1 MSFVAADEMR
11 RWHGRVLD
19 LWLAR
24 TETPSL
30 LVLEQSGVKLRDY
43 GKEGNGPS
51 LLIIPAPIKKPY
63 IWDLTPEASA
73 VLACL
78 NARLRVY
85 ILEWGEM
92 PPDGPDDGLAAYVNE
107 LILECAKIIGEPA
120 VVIGHS
126 LGGTFATIFASLHP
140 ERVRAL
146 ILLEAPLSFS
156 GDSGAI
162 TKLIR
167 IVSTS
172 EALRKVSAYPGTV
185 LTACWSDATRT
196 AGYGRPS

>member
-63 IWDLTPEASA
+63 IWDLTPEASS

-85 ILEWGEM
+85 IMEWGEM
-92 PPDGPDDGLAAYVNE
+92 PPDGPDDGLAVYANE
-107 LILECAKIIGEPA
+107 LILECAKAIGE
-120 VVIGHS
+120 
-126 LGGTFATIFASLHP
+126 FATS
-140 ERVRAL
+140 
-146 ILLEAPLSFS
+146 
-156 GDSGAI
+156 
-162 TKLIR
+162 
-167 IVSTS
+167 
-172 EALRKVSAYPGTV
+172 
-185 LTACWSDATRT
+185 
-196 AGYGRPS
+196 